1 MFKRFAVPKNAEEEA
16 AERRAVAKKLAQTC
30 LFQNVDPRAVA
41 KVAGRMERVPFR
53 PGERLGALQDE
64 PQTSMYVVTRGSVVR
79 ERREAT
85 AKLRV
90 DEGPQGMGDV
100 PDFAVAVAG
109 GPGGSLTVSVVG
121 PGVDGLLAAVSKA
134 LYSCGLSVRKVENTA
149 TRSGGVRDNFV
160 VKRAGEALGEKSRGL
175 VRAAVVKAC
184 HECALGSLRYYGVNS
199 FGTLH
204 VVERLP
210 AFATTTA
217 VSHGV
222 AYRLD
227 GADVDAALRQ
237 HGPGVIAGL
246 CAEIF
251 RMSETYEPLPL
262 FEQPRSASTSRP
274 SVAAFES
281 YYAMLNT
288 LLNSTVSTVAD
299 APATM
304 FPNMTVQ
311 IPTRML
317 YINGFKLLRQ
327 AFDDAL
333 RSDDRETHAY
343 ESLIPALLPGVLMTP
358 VSSILEACNAEYANP
373 EPLLRRAARGATF
386 RCGREVIFGL
396 GLNNLADYCEERVP
410 RDVANSKLAR
420 NALGSGKTRQITED
434 DGADKNRLDKW
445 KKEVSVLVAVAWARC
460 RVLALRF
467 RAYAATP
474 RGKRGLSVAFF
485 VCLALLLRGAGGA
498 GSTKAVEAATEVP
511 WSDFLGA
518 VERKGRV
525 ADVVVSASRYEF
537 VMDGARCFTVPAQ
550 IQSELAQ
557 KLMDAGITWSRAKGA
572 ALTPARAFFYLIAG
586 GYCLALFRVARQM
599 TGGGVGSVGRRRRA
613 AVSEEDAVTFEQVAG
628 IDAAKRE
635 VAELVEMTTN
645 GAQQRRY
652 AAVGARAPRGVM
664 LVGPPGTGKTLLA
677 RALANAA
684 RVPFISCSGSE
695 FVEMFVGRGAA
706 RVRQLF
712 AKAAK
717 LGSCV
722 IFIDE
727 IDALGKARRE
737 SNFAMNGA
745 NDEVEQTLNQLLAC
759 MDGVVPNDGVV
770 VLAATNRLSVLDPA
784 LVRPGRFDRI
794 VRVPPPDLV
803 GREQILRVHAQ
814 KVAMARDVDL
824 GDTARE
830 TKGLVG
836 AELAAIVNEAAVRAV
851 RRGSDEVSQ
860 RDMKDALVDFALSR
874 PLGGALTGL
883 FKPKDTTL
891 KPAT

>member
-1 MFKRFAVPKNAEEEA
+1 
-16 AERRAVAKKLAQTC
+16 
-30 LFQNVDPRAVA
+30 
-41 KVAGRMERVPFR
+41 
-53 PGERLGALQDE
+53 
-64 PQTSMYVVTRGSVVR
+64 
-79 ERREAT
+79 
-85 AKLRV
+85 
-90 DEGPQGMGDV
+90 
-100 PDFAVAVAG
+100 
-109 GPGGSLTVSVVG
+109 
-121 PGVDGLLAAVSKA
+121 
-134 LYSCGLSVRKVENTA
+134 
-149 TRSGGVRDNFV
+149 
-160 VKRAGEALGEKSRGL
+160 
-175 VRAAVVKAC
+175 
-184 HECALGSLRYYGVNS
+184 
-199 FGTLH
+199 
-204 VVERLP
+204 
-210 AFATTTA
+210 
-217 VSHGV
+217 
-222 AYRLD
+222 
-227 GADVDAALRQ
+227 
-237 HGPGVIAGL
+237 
-246 CAEIF
+246 
-251 RMSETYEPLPL
+251 
-262 FEQPRSASTSRP
+262 
-274 SVAAFES
+274 
-281 YYAMLNT
+281 
-288 LLNSTVSTVAD
+288 
-299 APATM
+299 
-304 FPNMTVQ
+304 
-311 IPTRML
+311 
-317 YINGFKLLRQ
+317 
-327 AFDDAL
+327 
-333 RSDDRETHAY
+333 
-343 ESLIPALLPGVLMTP
+343 
-358 VSSILEACNAEYANP
+358 
-373 EPLLRRAARGATF
+373 
-386 RCGREVIFGL
+386 
-396 GLNNLADYCEERVP
+396 
-410 RDVANSKLAR
+410 
-420 NALGSGKTRQITED
+420 
-434 DGADKNRLDKW
+434 
-445 KKEVSVLVAVAWARC
+445 
-460 RVLALRF
+460 
-467 RAYAATP
+467 
-474 RGKRGLSVAFF
+474 
-485 VCLALLLRGAGGA
+485 
-498 GSTKAVEAATEVP
+498 
-511 WSDFLGA
+511 
-518 VERKGRV
+518 
-525 ADVVVSASRYEF
+525 
-537 VMDGARCFTVPAQ
+537 MDGARCFTVPAQ

-586 GYCLALFRVARQM
+586 GYCLAFGA
-599 TGGGVGSVGRRRRA
+599 TRRR
-613 AVSEEDAVTFEQVAG
+613 
-628 IDAAKRE
+628 
-635 VAELVEMTTN
+635 
-645 GAQQRRY
+645 
-652 AAVGARAPRGVM
+652 RAPRGVM

-874 PLGGALTGL
+874 SPLGGALTGL

>member
-1 MFKRFAVPKNAEEEA
+1 MRW
-16 AERRAVAKKLAQTC
+16 
-30 LFQNVDPRAVA
+30 
-41 KVAGRMERVPFR
+41 
-53 PGERLGALQDE
+53 
-64 PQTSMYVVTRGSVVR
+64 
-79 ERREAT
+79 
-85 AKLRV
+85 
-90 DEGPQGMGDV
+90 
-100 PDFAVAVAG
+100 
-109 GPGGSLTVSVVG
+109 
-121 PGVDGLLAAVSKA
+121 LLALVASRAWA
-134 LYSCGLSVRKVENTA
+134 LRA
-149 TRSGGVRDNFV
+149 PARFV
-160 VKRAGEALGEKSRGL
+160 ARTPASARASRWRG
-175 VRAAVVKAC
+175 AAA
-184 HECALGSLRYYGVNS
+184 
-199 FGTLH
+199 
-204 VVERLP
+204 
-210 AFATTTA
+210 
-217 VSHGV
+217 
-222 AYRLD
+222 
-227 GADVDAALRQ
+227 AAL
-237 HGPGVIAGL
+237 
-246 CAEIF
+246 
-251 RMSETYEPLPL
+251 
-262 FEQPRSASTSRP
+262 
-274 SVAAFES
+274 
-281 YYAMLNT
+281 
-288 LLNSTVSTVAD
+288 
-299 APATM
+299 
-304 FPNMTVQ
+304 
-311 IPTRML
+311 
-317 YINGFKLLRQ
+317 
-327 AFDDAL
+327 
-333 RSDDRETHAY
+333 
-343 ESLIPALLPGVLMTP
+343 
-358 VSSILEACNAEYANP
+358 
-373 EPLLRRAARGATF
+373 
-386 RCGREVIFGL
+386 
-396 GLNNLADYCEERVP
+396 P
-410 RDVANSKLAR
+410 RDPTLVVLE
-420 NALGSGKTRQITED
+420 GKTRQITED

-474 RGKRGLSVAFF
+474 RGKRGLSIAFF

-537 VMDGARCFTVPAQ
+537 LMDGARCFTIPAQ

-645 GAQQRRY
+645 GAQARRY

-874 PLGGALTGL
+874 SPLGGALTGL

>member
-1 MFKRFAVPKNAEEEA
+1 
-16 AERRAVAKKLAQTC
+16 
-30 LFQNVDPRAVA
+30 
-41 KVAGRMERVPFR
+41 
-53 PGERLGALQDE
+53 
-64 PQTSMYVVTRGSVVR
+64 
-79 ERREAT
+79 
-85 AKLRV
+85 
-90 DEGPQGMGDV
+90 
-100 PDFAVAVAG
+100 
-109 GPGGSLTVSVVG
+109 
-121 PGVDGLLAAVSKA
+121 
-134 LYSCGLSVRKVENTA
+134 
-149 TRSGGVRDNFV
+149 
-160 VKRAGEALGEKSRGL
+160 
-175 VRAAVVKAC
+175 
-184 HECALGSLRYYGVNS
+184 
-199 FGTLH
+199 
-204 VVERLP
+204 
-210 AFATTTA
+210 
-217 VSHGV
+217 
-222 AYRLD
+222 
-227 GADVDAALRQ
+227 
-237 HGPGVIAGL
+237 
-246 CAEIF
+246 
-251 RMSETYEPLPL
+251 
-262 FEQPRSASTSRP
+262 
-274 SVAAFES
+274 
-281 YYAMLNT
+281 
-288 LLNSTVSTVAD
+288 
-299 APATM
+299 
-304 FPNMTVQ
+304 
-311 IPTRML
+311 
-317 YINGFKLLRQ
+317 
-327 AFDDAL
+327 
-333 RSDDRETHAY
+333 
-343 ESLIPALLPGVLMTP
+343 
-358 VSSILEACNAEYANP
+358 
-373 EPLLRRAARGATF
+373 
-386 RCGREVIFGL
+386 
-396 GLNNLADYCEERVP
+396 
-410 RDVANSKLAR
+410 
-420 NALGSGKTRQITED
+420 
-434 DGADKNRLDKW
+434 
-445 KKEVSVLVAVAWARC
+445 
-460 RVLALRF
+460 
-467 RAYAATP
+467 
-474 RGKRGLSVAFF
+474 
-485 VCLALLLRGAGGA
+485 
-498 GSTKAVEAATEVP
+498 
-511 WSDFLGA
+511 
-518 VERKGRV
+518 
-525 ADVVVSASRYEF
+525 
-537 VMDGARCFTVPAQ
+537 
-550 IQSELAQ
+550 
-557 KLMDAGITWSRAKGA
+557 MDAGITWSRAKGA

-645 GAQQRRY
+645 GAQARRY

-874 PLGGALTGL
+874 SPLGGALTGL